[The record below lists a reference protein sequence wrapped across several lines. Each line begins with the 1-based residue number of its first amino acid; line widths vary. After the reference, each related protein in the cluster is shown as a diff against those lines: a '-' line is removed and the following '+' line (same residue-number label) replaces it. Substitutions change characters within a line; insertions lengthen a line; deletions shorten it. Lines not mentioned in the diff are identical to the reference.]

1 MSITEQEIKDALAS
15 LEKMKVIVD
24 KYEKEVTEKLSIT
37 EKEVT
42 IETLNNN
49 MKDLQKVLKKLKWK

>member
-49 MKDLQKVLKKLKWK
+49 MKDLQKVLKKLK